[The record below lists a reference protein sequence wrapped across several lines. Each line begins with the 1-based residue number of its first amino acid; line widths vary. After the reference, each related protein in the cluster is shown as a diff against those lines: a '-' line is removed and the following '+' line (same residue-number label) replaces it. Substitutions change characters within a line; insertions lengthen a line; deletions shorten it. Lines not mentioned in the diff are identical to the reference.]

1 MRWPLART
9 ARIKSTKINASRV
22 SFARAPR
29 SAVPV
34 ARIASASARELTVRG
49 PRAVASN
56 ARSTRASVVLDAR
69 TRSTAR
75 ETTASARAVPREV
88 DIAPRGVASR
98 AAVTTVAEHHFS
110 PRGRRLSDA
119 RMSADAPASPSAS
132 PAILVDACQI
142 EATIARLAHEPTLGH
157 SYAVAHA
164 KSRAKDFLEEARA
177 LRATRE
183 GPCARAKADAMF
195 AREAIEG
202 VARADV
208 RACRRR
214 CERLIARVDRLARDV
229 RGTACPNDT

>member
-1 MRWPLART
+1 M
-9 ARIKSTKINASRV
+9 
-22 SFARAPR
+22 
-29 SAVPV
+29 
-34 ARIASASARELTVRG
+34 
-49 PRAVASN
+49 
-56 ARSTRASVVLDAR
+56 
-69 TRSTAR
+69 
-75 ETTASARAVPREV
+75 
-88 DIAPRGVASR
+88 
-98 AAVTTVAEHHFS
+98 TTVAEHHFS

-142 EATIARLAHEPTLGH
+142 EATIARLAHQPTLGH